1 MPRLIAAVLLVAVGA
16 ASVLVYQR
24 IASAGASG
32 PGGSAGGFRGGGG
45 PPGGFRPGGGGRS
58 ALGAQPMRV
67 NTADVARSDIA
78 EQLQIVGNLTG
89 AASVE
94 VAPKINGRLRQV
106 DLRLGD
112 PVTRGQ
118 EVARVEDDE
127 LRQQVNQAEASYEVA
142 RATVRQRE
150 ADLVLAQTTR
160 DRSQSLFSRA
170 LVSRQELDDAE
181 ARYQA
186 STAQLDLARAQ
197 FDEAGARLEELRINL
212 ENTVMVSP
220 VDGFIGRRYLDPGAY
235 VTSNTAVVSVVDIS
249 LVRLVANLV
258 ERDLRLVEE
267 GVRARIEVDA
277 FPSESFEGR
286 VTRIAP
292 VLDPATRTAEIE
304 IEVPNP
310 DFRLKPGMYARVSLV
325 VGNKSQALVVP
336 REAVVIR
343 TSARGVFRVDS
354 GGGAPTAQFVSLVI
368 GLEDE
373 LHVEVVEGLSE
384 GDRVV
389 TTGAAGLQ
397 HGDPVLLADAGGPGG
412 GPPGRGAP
420 PGGSAGRGERTGA
433 VAGRDGRPGG
443 FPGRGARPDGSSGRG
458 APPGGFSVRG
468 GGPQTVAGR
477 GALGA
482 VPRNDARLPTV
493 AGSTAP
499 GNGGPNSAGLPDGA
513 SAGDAAPRGV
523 GVGQSAPP
531 GTSVAGAPA
540 DDAPDRVAP
549 PRNTVL
555 EALGIVPSEPP
566 AAAGRQPAAA
576 GRPSPVGGAAPAR

>member
-1 MPRLIAAVLLVAVGA
+1 MPRFLAAFLLVAVGA
-16 ASVLVYQR
+16 AGVLVYQR
-24 IASAGASG
+24 VMPAGEAG
-32 PGGSAGGFRGGGG
+32 PGRPGGG
-45 PPGGFRPGGGGRS
+45 PPGGFRPGGGRG
-58 ALGAQPMRV
+58 AFGAQPMRV
-67 NTADVARSDIA
+67 NVAGVTRADIA

-94 VAPKINGRLRQV
+94 VAPKINGRLREV

-127 LRQQVNQAEASYEVA
+127 LRQQVSQAEASYEVG

-186 STAQLDLARAQ
+186 ANAQLDLARAQ

-258 ERDLRLVEE
+258 ERDLQLVEQ

-277 FPSESFEGR
+277 FPSESFDGR
-286 VTRIAP
+286 VARIAP

-343 TSARGVFRVDS
+343 TSARGVFRVEA
-354 GGGAPTAQFVSLVI
+354 GGGAPTAQFVSLVT

-373 LHVEVVEGLSE
+373 HYVEVVEGLSE
-384 GDRVV
+384 GERVV

-397 HGDPVLLADAGGPGG
+397 HGDPILLADAGRPGG
-412 GPPGRGAP
+412 GPAGRGGPAGLGGRPGRGGP
-420 PGGSAGRGERTGA
+420 PGAISDGGVPPGA
-433 VAGRDGRPGG
+433 
-443 FPGRGARPDGSSGRG
+443 FPGRGTGRPGASGRRGEPPGAVPGADAPFAAVADPAARP
-458 APPGGFSVRG
+458 G
-468 GGPQTVAGR
+468 GGPDGAAVSTGAPAG
-477 GALGA
+477 
-482 VPRNDARLPTV
+482 VI
-493 AGSTAP
+493 AGGGAP
-499 GNGGPNSAGLPDGA
+499 GAAGA
-513 SAGDAAPRGV
+513 
-523 GVGQSAPP
+523 GQSAP
-531 GTSVAGAPA
+531 AGIPVPA
-540 DDAPDRVAP
+540 

-555 EALGIVPSEPP
+555 EALGIAPSPP
-566 AAAGRQPAAA
+566 PDAAVGRQPPPDAS
-576 GRPSPVGGAAPAR
+576 GRRNPVQRPAPAR

>member
-1 MPRLIAAVLLVAVGA
+1 MPRFLAAFLLVTVGA
-16 ASVLVYQR
+16 AGVLVYQR
-24 IASAGASG
+24 VMPAGEAG
-32 PGGSAGGFRGGGG
+32 PGRPGGG
-45 PPGGFRPGGGGRS
+45 PPGGFRPGGGRG
-58 ALGAQPMRV
+58 AFGAQPMRV
-67 NTADVARSDIA
+67 NVAGVTRADIA

-94 VAPKINGRLRQV
+94 VAPKINGRLRRV

-127 LRQQVNQAEASYEVA
+127 LRQQVSQAEASYEVA

-150 ADLVLAQTTR
+150 ADLVLAETTR

-186 STAQLDLARAQ
+186 ANAQLDLARAQ

-235 VTSNTAVVSVVDIS
+235 VTSNTAVLSVVDIS

-286 VTRIAP
+286 VARIAP

-343 TSARGVFRVDS
+343 TSARGVFRVDT
-354 GGGAPTAQFVSLVI
+354 GGGAPTAQFVSLAI

-373 LHVEVVEGLSE
+373 LHVEVVEGLTE

-397 HGDPVLLADAGGPGG
+397 HGDPILLADAGGRAGGAPGRG
-412 GPPGRGAP
+412 GPPGAFPGRGVRPGAAGRGAVPGPGRRPGPETVAGRGAP
-420 PGGSAGRGERTGA
+420 PGG
-433 VAGRDGRPGG
+433 
-443 FPGRGARPDGSSGRG
+443 
-458 APPGGFSVRG
+458 
-468 GGPQTVAGR
+468 
-477 GALGA
+477 
-482 VPRNDARLPTV
+482 ARLPTDV
-493 AGSTAP
+493 GSTAP
-499 GNGGPNSAGLPDGA
+499 AGGRPDGA
-513 SAGDAAPRGV
+513 GVPAGVSAGVAPGGAAPEAAGARESG
-523 GVGQSAPP
+523 PP
-531 GTSVAGAPA
+531 GGSVPGAPA
-540 DDAPDRVAP
+540 GGSPDRVPA

-555 EALGIVPSEPP
+555 EALGIEPAP
-566 AAAGRQPAAA
+566 PPDAAGGRLPPPDAAGRRNRVQGP
-576 GRPSPVGGAAPAR
+576 APAR

>member
-1 MPRLIAAVLLVAVGA
+1 MMPRFVAAILLVAAGA
-16 ASVLVYQR
+16 AGVLVYQR
-24 IASAGASG
+24 VTTGGGAG
-32 PGGSAGGFRGGGG
+32 PGRPGGG
-45 PPGGFRPGGGGRS
+45 PPGGFRPGGGRG
-58 ALGAQPMRV
+58 AFGAQPMRV
-67 NTADVARSDIA
+67 DAAGVTRADVA
-78 EQLQIVGNLTG
+78 EQLRIVGNLIG

-94 VAPKINGRLRQV
+94 VAPKVNGRLRRI

-127 LRQQVNQAEASYEVA
+127 LRQQVNQAEASFEVA
-142 RATVRQRE
+142 QATVRQRE
-150 ADLVLAQTTR
+150 ADLLLARTTR

-186 STAQLDLARAQ
+186 ATAQLDLARAQ
-197 FDEAGARLEELRINL
+197 FDAAGARLEELRINL

-220 VDGFIGRRYLDPGAY
+220 VNGFIGRRYLDPGAY

-277 FPSESFEGR
+277 FPAESFAGR
-286 VTRIAP
+286 VARIAP

-310 DFRLKPGMYARVSLV
+310 DYRLKPGMYARVSLV
-325 VGNKSQALVVP
+325 VGSKSRALVVP

-343 TSARGVFRVDS
+343 TAARGVFRVDAS
-354 GGGAPTAQFVSLVI
+354 GGRPTAQFVSLVT

-373 LHVEVVEGLSE
+373 RHVEVLEGLAE

-397 HGDPVLLADAGGPGG
+397 HGDPILLADAGGRGG

-420 PGGSAGRGERTGA
+420 PGTG
-433 VAGRDGRPGG
+433 
-443 FPGRGARPDGSSGRG
+443 PGRGAVSGRG
-458 APPGGFSVRG
+458 APPAGGPGRG
-468 GGPQTVAGR
+468 GQIAGGSSGR
-477 GALGA
+477 GGQPADA
-482 VPRNDARLPTV
+482 PR
-493 AGSTAP
+493 GAP
-499 GNGGPNSAGLPDGA
+499 GRGGQIAG
-513 SAGDAAPRGV
+513 APRGV
-523 GVGQSAPP
+523 PAAGGAAPAA
-531 GTSVAGAPA
+531 AGAGQDALSGVPA
-540 DDAPDRVAP
+540 PGAAAGRGPA

-555 EALGIVPSEPP
+555 EALGIIPAPAPPGAAAPAPAAPP
-566 AAAGRQPAAA
+566 AP
-576 GRPSPVGGAAPAR
+576 GAAPPASGAAAPRDAPPVPAR

>member
-1 MPRLIAAVLLVAVGA
+1 MTARVLAAILLIAVGA
-16 ASVLVYQR
+16 AGALVYQR
-24 IASAGASG
+24 VVPAGETGRAG
-32 PGGSAGGFRGGGG
+32 PGGG
-45 PPGGFRPGGGGRS
+45 PGGFRPGGPGGF
-58 ALGAQPMRV
+58 GAQPMRV
-67 NTADVARSDIA
+67 NSAGVTRADIA
-78 EQLQIVGNLTG
+78 EQLQIVGNLIG

-94 VAPKINGRLRQV
+94 VAPKINGRLREIGV
-106 DLRLGD
+106 RLGD
-112 PVTRGQ
+112 PVARGQ

-150 ADLVLAQTTR
+150 ADLVLAETTR
-160 DRSQSLFSRA
+160 DRSQSLFSDA

-181 ARYQA
+181 ARFQA
-186 STAQLDLARAQ
+186 ANAQLDLARAQ
-197 FDEAGARLEELRINL
+197 FAEAGARLEELRINL

-235 VTSNTAVVSVVDIS
+235 VTSSTAVASVVDIS

-258 ERDLRLVEE
+258 ERDLRLVQE

-277 FPSESFEGR
+277 FPTESFEGR
-286 VTRIAP
+286 IARIAP

-354 GGGAPTAQFVSLVI
+354 SGGSPTAQFVSLVT

-373 LHVEVVEGLSE
+373 LHVEVIDGVSE

-397 HGDPVLLADAGGPGG
+397 HGDPILLADAVRPGGRGGPAD
-412 GPPGRGAP
+412 RA
-420 PGGSAGRGERTGA
+420 GA
-433 VAGRDGRPGG
+433 VAGR
-443 FPGRGARPDGSSGRG
+443 GAEPDG
-458 APPGGFSVRG
+458 
-468 GGPQTVAGR
+468 VAGR
-477 GALGA
+477 GAEPAAAGRA
-482 VPRNDARLPTV
+482 GPSPGVPGRGELPT
-493 AGSTAP
+493 
-499 GNGGPNSAGLPDGA
+499 GGPAAVGA
-513 SAGDAAPRGV
+513 MPAA
-523 GVGQSAPP
+523 
-531 GTSVAGAPA
+531 AGAGEPGPA
-540 DDAPDRVAP
+540 QVPAAAATSDFAPDRGP
-549 PRNTVL
+549 GPRNTVL
-555 EALGIVPSEPP
+555 EALGITPPPADEAEPRDGRGEPVPPSAAGADPEPPPGAGPRP
-566 AAAGRQPAAA
+566 AAAGRA
-576 GRPSPVGGAAPAR
+576 RPVPAR

>member
-1 MPRLIAAVLLVAVGA
+1 MMPRYLAAFLLVAVGA
-16 ASVLVYQR
+16 AGVLVYQR
-24 IASAGASG
+24 IAPAGATGPAG
-32 PGGSAGGFRGGGG
+32 PGGGPPGGFRAGGG

-58 ALGAQPMRV
+58 ALGPQPMRV
-67 NTADVARSDIA
+67 NSAEVARSDIA

-94 VAPKINGRLRQV
+94 VAPKINGRLRGIDV
-106 DLRLGD
+106 RLGD

-127 LRQQVNQAEASYEVA
+127 LRQQVNQAEASYEVG

-186 STAQLDLARAQ
+186 ANAQLDLARAQ

-212 ENTVMVSP
+212 DNTVMASP

-249 LVRLVANLV
+249 LVRLVAHLV

-286 VTRIAP
+286 VARIAP
-292 VLDPATRTAEIE
+292 ILDPATRTAEIE

-325 VGNKSQALVVP
+325 VGTKSRALVVP
-336 REAVVIR
+336 REAVIVR
-343 TSARGVFRVDS
+343 TSARGVFRVDA

-373 LHVEVVEGLSE
+373 LHVEVVEGLAE

-397 HGDPVLLADAGGPGG
+397 HGDPILLADADGRGG
-412 GPPGRGAP
+412 GPPGRGGP
-420 PGGSAGRGERTGA
+420 AGRGGPSTS
-433 VAGRDGRPGG
+433 GG
-443 FPGRGARPDGSSGRG
+443 SPGRGGPSARGGALGPVPGSGVPRGDAAGRG
-458 APPGGFSVRG
+458 APPGAVPGRAMPARGEPAAGVPG
-468 GGPQTVAGR
+468 GG
-477 GALGA
+477 A
-482 VPRNDARLPTV
+482 VSSAAASETADARRV
-493 AGSTAP
+493 QAAGDSASGPPANAAP
-499 GNGGPNSAGLPDGA
+499 GR
-513 SAGDAAPRGV
+513 AA
-523 GVGQSAPP
+523 A
-531 GTSVAGAPA
+531 
-540 DDAPDRVAP
+540 

-555 EALGIVPSEPP
+555 EALGITPQASP
-566 AAAGRQPAAA
+566 AVAGETPR
-576 GRPSPVGGAAPAR
+576 AAPGR

>member
-1 MPRLIAAVLLVAVGA
+1 MPRYLAAFLLVAVGA
-16 ASVLVYQR
+16 AGVLVYQR
-24 IASAGASG
+24 VMPAGETG
-32 PGGSAGGFRGGGG
+32 PGRPVGG
-45 PPGGFRPGGGGRS
+45 PPGGFRPGGGRGF
-58 ALGAQPMRV
+58 GAQPMRV
-67 NTADVARSDIA
+67 NSAGVTRADIA

-94 VAPKINGRLRQV
+94 VAPKINGRLRRI
-106 DLRLGD
+106 DFRLGD
-112 PVTRGQ
+112 PVRRGQ

-127 LRQQVNQAEASYEVA
+127 LRQQVSQAEASYEVA

-186 STAQLDLARAQ
+186 ANAQLDLARAQ
-197 FDEAGARLEELRINL
+197 FDAAGARLEELRINL

-235 VTSNTAVVSVVDIS
+235 VTSNTAVASVVDIS

-258 ERDLRLVEE
+258 ERDLRLVDE

-277 FPSESFEGR
+277 FPAESFEGR
-286 VTRIAP
+286 VARIAP
-292 VLDPATRTAEIE
+292 ILDPATRTAEIE

-325 VGNKSQALVVP
+325 VGNKSQALLVP

-343 TSARGVFRVDS
+343 TSARGVFRVDTA
-354 GGGAPTAQFVSLVI
+354 GGSPTAQFVSLVT

-373 LHVEVVEGLSE
+373 RHVEVIEGLAE

-397 HGDPVLLADAGGPGG
+397 HGDPILLADAGGRG
-412 GPPGRGAP
+412 GPPGRGALQ
-420 PGGSAGRGERTGA
+420 GA
-433 VAGRDGRPGG
+433 VPR
-443 FPGRGARPDGSSGRG
+443 RG
-458 APPGGFSVRG
+458 APPGG
-468 GGPQTVAGR
+468 VAGR
-477 GALGA
+477 DRAAEEAARDASGA
-482 VPRNDARLPTV
+482 ARTPPTGV
-493 AGSTAP
+493 ATSP
-499 GNGGPNSAGLPDGA
+499 GP
-513 SAGDAAPRGV
+513 APR
-523 GVGQSAPP
+523 
-531 GTSVAGAPA
+531 
-540 DDAPDRVAP
+540 D
-549 PRNTVL
+549 TVL
-555 EALGIVPSEPP
+555 DALGIAPEP
-566 AAAGRQPAAA
+566 AATTPTPTGSSRPATEPRRGAAA
-576 GRPSPVGGAAPAR
+576 QRLPAQGAAPAPAR

>member
-1 MPRLIAAVLLVAVGA
+1 MPKHLAAFLLVAVGA

-24 IASAGASG
+24 VMPAGEAG
-32 PGGSAGGFRGGGG
+32 PGRPGGG
-45 PPGGFRPGGGGRS
+45 PPGGFRPGGGRG
-58 ALGAQPMRV
+58 AFGAQPMRV
-67 NTADVARSDIA
+67 DSAGVARSDIA

-89 AASVE
+89 AATVE

-112 PVTRGQ
+112 AVTRGQ

-127 LRQQVNQAEASYEVA
+127 LRQQVSQAEASYEVA

-150 ADLVLAQTTR
+150 ADLLLAETTR

-186 STAQLDLARAQ
+186 ANAQLDLARAQ

-212 ENTVMVSP
+212 DNTVMVSP

-286 VTRIAP
+286 VARIAP

-304 IEVPNP
+304 IEVPNS
-310 DFRLKPGMYARVSLV
+310 DFRLKPGMYARVRLV

-336 REAVVIR
+336 REAVVVR

-354 GGGAPTAQFVSLVI
+354 SGGAPTAQFVTLVT

-397 HGDPVLLADAGGPGG
+397 HGDPVLLADAEPGGRPGRGGLPGPGGPRGRG
-412 GPPGRGAP
+412 GPPGANSDSGVGPGSAAGRQAPPDAVAEPGVSFGAAPGRAVGRGAVAA
-420 PGGSAGRGERTGA
+420 GGSAPRGPAGEAFGVAGA
-433 VAGRDGRPGG
+433 TRDSAVPGDGNANAAPVAGRAANGPAGRSASGAADGR
-443 FPGRGARPDGSSGRG
+443 
-458 APPGGFSVRG
+458 
-468 GGPQTVAGR
+468 
-477 GALGA
+477 
-482 VPRNDARLPTV
+482 VPA
-493 AGSTAP
+493 
-499 GNGGPNSAGLPDGA
+499 
-513 SAGDAAPRGV
+513 
-523 GVGQSAPP
+523 
-531 GTSVAGAPA
+531 
-540 DDAPDRVAP
+540 

-555 EALGIVPSEPP
+555 EALGISPPGAAREPERLP
-566 AAAGRQPAAA
+566 
-576 GRPSPVGGAAPAR
+576 GAAPERQRGAAARPGREQVPVQGASSAPRR

>member
-1 MPRLIAAVLLVAVGA
+1 MPRNLAAFLLVAVGA

-24 IASAGASG
+24 VMPAGEAG
-32 PGGSAGGFRGGGG
+32 PGRPGGG
-45 PPGGFRPGGGGRS
+45 PPGGFRPGGGRG
-58 ALGAQPMRV
+58 AFGAQPMRV
-67 NTADVARSDIA
+67 NSAGVARSDIA

-89 AASVE
+89 AATVE

-106 DLRLGD
+106 ELRLGD

-127 LRQQVNQAEASYEVA
+127 LRQQVSQAEASFEVA

-150 ADLVLAQTTR
+150 ADLLLAETTR

-186 STAQLDLARAQ
+186 ANAQLDLARAQ

-212 ENTVMVSP
+212 DNTVMVSP

-258 ERDLRLVEE
+258 ERDLRLVED

-277 FPSESFEGR
+277 FPSESFDGR
-286 VTRIAP
+286 VARIAP

-310 DFRLKPGMYARVSLV
+310 DFRLKPGMYARVRLV
-325 VGNKSQALVVP
+325 VGNKTQALVVP
-336 REAVVIR
+336 REAVVVR

-354 GGGAPTAQFVSLVI
+354 SGGAPTAQFVSLVT

-397 HGDPVLLADAGGPGG
+397 HGDPILLADAGGPGG
-412 GPPGRGAP
+412 RPGRGGLPGPGGPRGRGGPPGVNSDGGVGPGSAAGRRAP
-420 PGGSAGRGERTGA
+420 PGAVAELGATPGNTAGRRAVAAGRPASRGSANETSGTGNATRGSAVPGA
-433 VAGRDGRPGG
+433 GNAMAAPVAGRDAIGSAGSPAS
-443 FPGRGARPDGSSGRG
+443 GA
-458 APPGGFSVRG
+458 A
-468 GGPQTVAGR
+468 AGR
-477 GALGA
+477 
-482 VPRNDARLPTV
+482 VPA
-493 AGSTAP
+493 
-499 GNGGPNSAGLPDGA
+499 
-513 SAGDAAPRGV
+513 
-523 GVGQSAPP
+523 
-531 GTSVAGAPA
+531 
-540 DDAPDRVAP
+540 

-555 EALGIVPSEPP
+555 EALGITPPGAAREPESP
-566 AAAGRQPAAA
+566 PGAAAGQRRGDAA
-576 GRPSPVGGAAPAR
+576 GRPGSSSAPQR

>member
-1 MPRLIAAVLLVAVGA
+1 MISRYLAALLLVAVGA

-24 IASAGASG
+24 VVPVGEAG
-32 PGGSAGGFRGGGG
+32 PGRPGGG
-45 PPGGFRPGGGGRS
+45 PPGGFRPGGGRG
-58 ALGAQPMRV
+58 AFGAQPMRV
-67 NTADVARSDIA
+67 NAAGVTRADIA
-78 EQLQIVGNLTG
+78 EQLQIVGNLIG

-106 DLRLGD
+106 DQRLGD

-127 LRQQVNQAEASYEVA
+127 LRQQVSQAEASYEVA

-160 DRSQSLFSRA
+160 DRSQSLFSGA

-186 STAQLDLARAQ
+186 ANAQLDLARAQ

-277 FPSESFEGR
+277 FPSESFAGR
-286 VTRIAP
+286 VARIAP

-343 TSARGVFRVDS
+343 TSARGVFRVDAA
-354 GGGAPTAQFVSLVI
+354 GGTPTAQFVSLAI

-373 LHVEVVEGLSE
+373 RHVEVVEGLAE

-397 HGDPVLLADAGGPGG
+397 HGDPILLADTEGRGG
-412 GPPGRGAP
+412 GPPGRGAAP
-420 PGGSAGRGERTGA
+420 GAFPGGGGRPGAASGRGAGA
-433 VAGRDGRPGG
+433 GG
-443 FPGRGARPDGSSGRG
+443 FPGSSGRAAGFAGRRAGAETVSGRG
-458 APPGGFSVRG
+458 APGDVSG
-468 GGPQTVAGR
+468 
-477 GALGA
+477 
-482 VPRNDARLPTV
+482 NDARLPTAAGPAALPGAGSDGAPARAPAGV
-493 AGSTAP
+493 AGE
-499 GNGGPNSAGLPDGA
+499 
-513 SAGDAAPRGV
+513 
-523 GVGQSAPP
+523 
-531 GTSVAGAPA
+531 AGAPGA
-540 DDAPDRVAP
+540 AGVGESARPGVPASGAPVDGAPDRAP
-549 PRNTVL
+549 APRNTVL
-555 EALGIVPSEPP
+555 EALGIVPSPAPDAAVGRRPP
-566 AAAGRQPAAA
+566 PDAAERPTAA
-576 GRPSPVGGAAPAR
+576 RGAAPAR

>member
-1 MPRLIAAVLLVAVGA
+1 MTSRYLAALLLVAVGA

-24 IASAGASG
+24 VVPAGEAG
-32 PGGSAGGFRGGGG
+32 PGRPGGG
-45 PPGGFRPGGGGRS
+45 PPGGFRPGGGRG
-58 ALGAQPMRV
+58 AFGAQPMRV
-67 NTADVARSDIA
+67 NAASVTRSDIA

-127 LRQQVNQAEASYEVA
+127 LRQQVSQAEASYEVA

-186 STAQLDLARAQ
+186 ANAQLDLARAQ

-212 ENTVMVSP
+212 DNTVMVSP

-258 ERDLRLVEE
+258 ERDLRLVEQ

-286 VTRIAP
+286 VARIAP

-304 IEVPNP
+304 IEVPNS

-325 VGNKSQALVVP
+325 VGDKSQALVVP

-343 TSARGVFRVDS
+343 TSARGVFRVDAA
-354 GGGAPTAQFVSLVI
+354 GGAPTAQFVSLVT

-373 LHVEVVEGLSE
+373 RHVEVVEGLSE

-397 HGDPVLLADAGGPGG
+397 HGDPILLPGAGERGG
-412 GPPGRGAP
+412 GPPGGGAPRGRRGPRGPDGPSGGIPANDVRPGNVAGRGAP
-420 PGGSAGRGERTGA
+420 PGAVPGRPVPPAGNPGRGEPTA
-433 VAGRDGRPGG
+433 G
-443 FPGRGARPDGSSGRG
+443 FPNGGGISSAAAAETWDAMRSTPSGDSVSGPPPDAVSGR
-458 APPGGFSVRG
+458 
-468 GGPQTVAGR
+468 
-477 GALGA
+477 
-482 VPRNDARLPTV
+482 
-493 AGSTAP
+493 
-499 GNGGPNSAGLPDGA
+499 A
-513 SAGDAAPRGV
+513 SA
-523 GVGQSAPP
+523 
-531 GTSVAGAPA
+531 
-540 DDAPDRVAP
+540 

-555 EALGIVPSEPP
+555 EALGITPQAPP
-566 AAAGRQPAAA
+566 AAAGETLR
-576 GRPSPVGGAAPAR
+576 AAPGR